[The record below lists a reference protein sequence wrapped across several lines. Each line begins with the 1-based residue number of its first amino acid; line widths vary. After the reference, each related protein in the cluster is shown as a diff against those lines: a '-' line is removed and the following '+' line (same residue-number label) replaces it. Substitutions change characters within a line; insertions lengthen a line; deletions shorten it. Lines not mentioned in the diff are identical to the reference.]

1 MEKEKQQLPP
11 NRRMR
16 RMQMRE
22 AGVLKALSKL
32 PWNHPVKRQIQAEN
46 LKNGARIQ
54 QMHADT
60 NDARIASALESRLES
75 AKAEWKKT
83 GYNKEEMT
91 LLEEAW
97 ALESVI
103 DKATR
108 KEDRKKAKELKA
120 QARES
125 FAARN

>member
-1 MEKEKQQLPP
+1 MEKQKQQLPP

-54 QMHADT
+54 QMHADV

-97 ALESVI
+97 ALESVV
-103 DKATR
+103 DKETR

-120 QARES
+120 QAIES

>member
-1 MEKEKQQLPP
+1 MEKQKQQLPP

-54 QMHADT
+54 QMHADV

-91 LLEEAW
+91 LLEEAC
-97 ALESVI
+97 ALESVV
-103 DKATR
+103 DKETR

>member
-1 MEKEKQQLPP
+1 MEKQKQQLPP

-54 QMHADT
+54 QMHADV

-97 ALESVI
+97 ALESVV
-103 DKATR
+103 DKETR

>member
-1 MEKEKQQLPP
+1 MEKQKQQLPP

-22 AGVLKALSKL
+22 ARVLKALSKL

-54 QMHADT
+54 QMHADV

-97 ALESVI
+97 ALESIV
-103 DKATR
+103 DKETR

-125 FAARN
+125 FTARN

>member
-1 MEKEKQQLPP
+1 MEKQKQQLPP

-54 QMHADT
+54 QMHADV

-97 ALESVI
+97 ALESVV
-103 DKATR
+103 DKETR

-125 FAARN
+125 FTARN

>member
-16 RMQMRE
+16 RMQMKE

-54 QMHADT
+54 QMHADV
-60 NDARIASALESRLES
+60 NDARNASALESRLES